1 VEHDSSALT
10 EGMPLMSEQPQDTPI
25 ADAPGTGP
33 GDDYADADF
42 TPDPELS
49 PATPGA
55 DACDYEP
62 EA

>member
-1 VEHDSSALT
+1 
-10 EGMPLMSEQPQDTPI
+10 MSEQPDAPASTDDTPI
-25 ADAPGTGP
+25 TDAPGTGAA
-33 GDDYADADF
+33 DDYADADF

-55 DACDYEP
+55 DACYYEP